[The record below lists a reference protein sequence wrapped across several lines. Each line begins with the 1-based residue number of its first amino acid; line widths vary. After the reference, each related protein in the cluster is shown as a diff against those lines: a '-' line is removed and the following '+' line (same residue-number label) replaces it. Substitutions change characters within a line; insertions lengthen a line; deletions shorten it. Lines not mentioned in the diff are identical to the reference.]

1 MRFNV
6 IVGTNS
12 NGGEA
17 PSAPLELFASN
28 DAGGSYTKIGTV
40 ASTSGPSVWTD
51 VDVALP
57 ADYQEPGMLFELR
70 QSRSSSGNPNND
82 NYGVSAVY
90 LIHAEGEVT
99 TITTSSGKVDLGVE
113 YITEVIPPQ
122 GDPINSAGIDVND
135 GIFTLSSAVKL
146 SVTSELQPEIDIP
159 LLTRYHLVKYLIK
172 AY

>member
-1 MRFNV
+1 V
-6 IVGTNS
+6 
-12 NGGEA
+12 
-17 PSAPLELFASN
+17 
-28 DAGGSYTKIGTV
+28 
-40 ASTSGPSVWTD
+40 
-51 VDVALP
+51 P

-82 NYGVSAVY
+82 NYGVSAVS